1 MKVCF
6 DESQFEL
13 GRPDKKNWIYQPYP
27 QYSLKQIHLMKQH
40 LDTRL
45 QESLCQQI
53 QHQTF

>member
-1 MKVCF
+1 MSLSSSWE
-6 DESQFEL
+6 DQT
-13 GRPDKKNWIYQPYP
+13 KNWIYQPYP